1 MRKMGVDPWI
11 AHFFCFL
18 IAVWGEL
25 SPPTSLA
32 AAVSA
37 RIAEASFV
45 KTMWTALQ
53 LCLPVTLMTFAIFV
67 RSELVVKPG
76 WKQIEDTL
84 IVAIACG
91 GVAFALFGRMLST
104 RKWDVMLRT
113 ALAFLSLVVMLH
125 PNDHVALGAAVVVM
139 LATFY
144 GTYRHRLIC
153 REKRAPA

>member
-1 MRKMGVDPWI
+1 
-11 AHFFCFL
+11 
-18 IAVWGEL
+18 
-25 SPPTSLA
+25 
-32 AAVSA
+32 
-37 RIAEASFV
+37 
-45 KTMWTALQ
+45 MWKALQ

-67 RSELVVKPG
+67 RSELVVRPG

-113 ALAFLSLVVMLH
+113 VLAFLSLVVMLY
-125 PNDHVALGAAVVVM
+125 PNDNVALGAAVVVM